1 MAEEKGNGRLPGGI
15 QSLMKNVQ
23 GREETP
29 ENETQYIQD
38 PEKRSAGRPKVHK
51 KGLER
56 TSITLDPEV
65 MGKLRVFCLEHGRQ
79 LRDIIEES
87 LIKYFREYEKEHGEI
102 RVPDIYRDDN
112 K

>member
-23 GREETP
+23 GREENP
-29 ENETQYIQD
+29 ENETQHIQD
-38 PEKRSAGRPKVHK
+38 PEKRSVGRPKVHK

-65 MGKLRVFCLEHGRQ
+65 MGKLRTLALNTGRQ
-79 LRDIIEES
+79 LNSIIEEA
-87 LIKYFREYEKEHGEI
+87 LIKFFDSYENKNGTINIPVRYRKEE
-102 RVPDIYRDDN
+102 
-112 K
+112 